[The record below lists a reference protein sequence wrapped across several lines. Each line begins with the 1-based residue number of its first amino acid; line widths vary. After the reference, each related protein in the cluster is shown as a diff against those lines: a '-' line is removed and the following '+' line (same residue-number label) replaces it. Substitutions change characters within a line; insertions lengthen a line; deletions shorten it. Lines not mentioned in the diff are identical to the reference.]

1 MPDVFRSFE
10 IDKAARAAVF
20 SRDQGQ
26 FCAGADLNT
35 VCGRWKKRP
44 RQGPSGLQKEPAA
57 MVVFK
62 SLIWANEAGCSYRNN
77 ILNVRQAKD

>member
-35 VCGRWKKRP
+35 VCGRWKK
-44 RQGPSGLQKEPAA
+44 EAA
-57 MVVFK
+57 TGAVRFAK
-62 SLIWANEAGCSYRNN
+62 GAGRHG
-77 ILNVRQAKD
+77 RF